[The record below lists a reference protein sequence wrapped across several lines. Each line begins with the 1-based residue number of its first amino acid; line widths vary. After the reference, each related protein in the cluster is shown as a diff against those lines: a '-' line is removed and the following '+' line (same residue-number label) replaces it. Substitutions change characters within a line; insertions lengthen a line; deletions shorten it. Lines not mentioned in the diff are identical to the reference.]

1 MKKIKRIGLDKDLNE
16 KKFWMSFRTIPLFNG
31 LPADQLEAIK
41 KIAIEKQI
49 NKGEI
54 IVSEGD
60 EGRGFFVIAEGRV
73 KVFKVSAEGKEQILH
88 IFGPGQPFGE
98 VPVFAGQRFPANAQA
113 IEQGPKVLFLPRAAI
128 VDLITANPS
137 LALNMLA
144 EMSRKLRLFAVQIE
158 NLSLKEMP
166 ARLAS
171 YLIHLAGRSEQGQ
184 EEVVT
189 LKISKGQLASILGT
203 IPETLSRIFAKLSGN
218 NLIRVEGKK
227 ITLLD
232 RSGLEDLAEYGKDTA
247 NR

>member
-1 MKKIKRIGLDKDLNE
+1 MKKILDVI
-16 KKFWMSFRTIPLFNG
+16 STIPLFND
-31 LPADQLEAIK
+31 LPDDQLEAIK

-54 IVSEGD
+54 VVSEGD
-60 EGRGFFVIAEGRV
+60 AGKGFFVIVEGRV

-113 IEQGPKVLFLPRAAI
+113 IDSARVLFFPRVAI

-144 EMSRKLRLFAVQIE
+144 EMSKKLRLFAVQIE

-171 YLIHLAGRSEQGQ
+171 YLIHLADEQGQ
-184 EEVVT
+184 EKSVT

-218 NLIRVEGKK
+218 NLIRVEGKE

-232 RSGLEDLAEYGKDTA
+232 RSGLEDLAEYGKEA
-247 NR
+247 E

>member
-1 MKKIKRIGLDKDLNE
+1 MKKILDII
-16 KKFWMSFRTIPLFNG
+16 STIPLFNG
-31 LPADQLEAIK
+31 LPDDQLEAIK

-49 NKGEI
+49 NKGEMV
-54 IVSEGD
+54 VSEGD
-60 EGRGFFVIAEGRV
+60 EGKGFFVIAEGRV
-73 KVFKVSAEGKEQILH
+73 KVFKVSAEGKEQIL
-88 IFGPGQPFGE
+88 
-98 VPVFAGQRFPANAQA
+98 PANAEA
-113 IEQGPKVLFLPRAAI
+113 IEKARVLFLPRVAM

-171 YLIHLAGRSEQGQ
+171 YLIHLADEQGQ
-184 EEVVT
+184 EEVLT

-218 NLIRVEGKK
+218 ELIRVEGKK

-232 RSGLEDLAEYGKDTA
+232 RSGLEDLAEYGKDGE
-247 NR
+247 

>member
-1 MKKIKRIGLDKDLNE
+1 MKKIMDVI
-16 KKFWMSFRTIPLFNG
+16 STIPLFNG
-31 LPADQLEAIK
+31 LPEDQLEAIK

-54 IVSEGD
+54 VVSEGD
-60 EGRGFFVIAEGRV
+60 EGRGFFVIVEGRV

-113 IEQGPKVLFLPRAAI
+113 IDNTKALFFPRVAF
-128 VDLITANPS
+128 VGLITANPS

-144 EMSRKLRLFAVQIE
+144 EMSKKLRLFAVQIE

-171 YLIHLAGRSEQGQ
+171 YLIHLADEQDQ
-184 EEVVT
+184 KEVVT

-232 RSGLEDLAEYGKDTA
+232 RNGLEDLAEFGKESE
-247 NR
+247 

>member
-1 MKKIKRIGLDKDLNE
+1 MKKIMDVI
-16 KKFWMSFRTIPLFNG
+16 STIPLFNG
-31 LPADQLEAIK
+31 LPEDQLEAIK

-54 IVSEGD
+54 VVAEGD
-60 EGRGFFVIAEGRV
+60 EGKGFFVIVEGRV

-113 IEQGPKVLFLPRAAI
+113 IDNTKALFFPRVAI
-128 VDLITANPS
+128 VGLITANPS

-144 EMSRKLRLFAVQIE
+144 EMSKKLRLFAVQIE

-171 YLIHLAGRSEQGQ
+171 YLIHLAVEQDQ
-184 EEVVT
+184 KEVVT

-232 RSGLEDLAEYGKDTA
+232 RDGLEDLAEYGKDSE
-247 NR
+247 

>member
-1 MKKIKRIGLDKDLNE
+1 MEKILDVIA
-16 KKFWMSFRTIPLFNG
+16 TIPLFNG
-31 LPADQLEAIK
+31 LPDDQLETIK

-54 IVSEGD
+54 VVSEGD
-60 EGRGFFVIAEGRV
+60 EGKGFFVIVEGRV

-113 IEQGPKVLFLPRAAI
+113 IDNARVLFFPRAAM

-144 EMSRKLRLFAVQIE
+144 EMSKKLRLFAVQIE

-171 YLIHLAGRSEQGQ
+171 YLIHLADDQGQ
-184 EEVVT
+184 DEIVT

-203 IPETLSRIFAKLSGN
+203 IPETLSRIFAKLSGK

-232 RSGLEDLAEYGKDTA
+232 RIGLEDLAEFSRDA
-247 NR
+247 E

>member
-1 MKKIKRIGLDKDLNE
+1 MKKLLDVI
-16 KKFWMSFRTIPLFNG
+16 STIPLFNG
-31 LPADQLEAIK
+31 LPEDQLEAIK

-54 IVSEGD
+54 VVSEGD
-60 EGRGFFVIAEGRV
+60 EGRGFFVIVEGRV

-113 IEQGPKVLFLPRAAI
+113 IDKTKALFFPRVAF
-128 VDLITANPS
+128 VGLITANPS

-144 EMSRKLRLFAVQIE
+144 EMSKKLRLFAVQIE

-171 YLIHLAGRSEQGQ
+171 YLIHLADEQDQ
-184 EEVVT
+184 KEVVT

-232 RSGLEDLAEYGKDTA
+232 RDALEDLAEYGKDME
-247 NR
+247 

>member
-1 MKKIKRIGLDKDLNE
+1 MKKILDVI
-16 KKFWMSFRTIPLFNG
+16 SAIPLFNG

-41 KIAIEKQI
+41 QIAIEKQLR
-49 NKGEI
+49 KGEM

-60 EGRGFFVIAEGRV
+60 DGRGFFVIAEGRI

-113 IEQGPKVLFLPRAAI
+113 IDNAKVLFLPRAAI

-144 EMSRKLRLFAVQIE
+144 EMSRKLRLFAIQIE

-171 YLIHLAGRSEQGQ
+171 YLIHLADEQDQ

-218 NLIRVEGKK
+218 NLIRVDGKN

-232 RSGLEDLAEYGKDTA
+232 RSGLEDLAEFGKDA
-247 NR
+247 E